1 MPRCLPS
8 YLTAPYNSFLL
19 LSSNVVLPLT
29 SIEPYKEGCPR
40 VMGAESRFDR
50 EILSLFVP
58 VNATSVLV
66 LTSTSRQHQVSRVAI
81 IYLMQQGGVAWRLSI
96 PSPVPKGCEV
106 VAADIEGGK
115 RPFTPISTPTH
126 QKQAQTMANL
136 VLENSA

>member
-1 MPRCLPS
+1 
-8 YLTAPYNSFLL
+8 
-19 LSSNVVLPLT
+19 
-29 SIEPYKEGCPR
+29 
-40 VMGAESRFDR
+40 MGAESRFDR

-81 IYLMQQGGVAWRLSI
+81 IYLMQQGGVAWQLSI
-96 PSPVPKGCEV
+96 PSPAPKGCEV